1 MGKFKRNRAIKDFTI
16 VSNVF
21 IKDERLSYCTKGLM
35 LTLLSL
41 PDDWDYS
48 IKGLITLST
57 DGETKVRNGLSEL
70 TKYGYLERKP
80 VRDEKSK
87 KIVDWDY
94 ILYENPQDKKPL
106 GDLPQVENLDVAKP
120 VVANQAQSS
129 TKELS
134 TNIYIS
140 KENNKEKL
148 NLANEIIA
156 YLNLKTSKKFKSTN
170 KETLKH
176 INGRLSEGATLDD
189 FKKVIDIKCS
199 QWLGDPKMEEYL
211 RPSTLFAPSKFES
224 YLNTKLTKGEE
235 HYGRKEI
242 AWSDNRRNICEE
254 YSDER

>member
-1 MGKFKRNRAIKDFTI
+1 MGKFKKNRAINDFTI
-16 VSNVF
+16 VCNSF
-21 IKDERLSYCTKGLM
+21 IRDDRLSYGTKGIM

-41 PDDWDYS
+41 PEDWDYS
-48 IKGLITLST
+48 IKGLVSLST

-80 VRDEKSK
+80 VRDEKTK
-87 KIVDWDY
+87 KIIDWDY
-94 ILYENPQDKKPL
+94 ILYEKPQEKKPL
-106 GDLPQVENLDVAKP
+106 GDLPQVENLVVANLD
-120 VVANQAQSS
+120 VANQAQLN
-129 TKELS
+129 TKELN

-148 NLANEIIA
+148 NLADEIVA
-156 YLNLKTSKKFKSTN
+156 YLNLKTGKKFKSSN

-176 INGRLSEGATLDD
+176 INGRLNEGATLED

-199 QWLGDPKMEEYL
+199 QWLGDTRMEEYL

-224 YLNTKLTKGEE
+224 YLNTKIGEQKNE
-235 HYGRKEI
+235 
-242 AWSDNRRNICEE
+242 NRRINRQCDE

>member
-1 MGKFKRNRAIKDFTI
+1 MGKFKRNRAINDFTI
-16 VSNVF
+16 VCNSF
-21 IKDERLSYCTKGLM
+21 IRDDRLSYGTKGIM

-41 PDDWDYS
+41 PEDWDYS
-48 IKGLITLST
+48 IKGLVSLST

-80 VRDEKSK
+80 VRDEKTK
-87 KIVDWDY
+87 KIIDWDY
-94 ILYENPQDKKPL
+94 ILYEKPQEKKPL
-106 GDLPQVENLDVAKP
+106 GDLPQVENLVVANLD
-120 VVANQAQSS
+120 VANQAQLN
-129 TKELS
+129 TKELN

-156 YLNLKTSKKFKSTN
+156 YLNAKTGKKFTHTN

-176 INGRLSEGATLDD
+176 INGRLSEGATLED

-199 QWLGDPKMEEYL
+199 QWLGDPRMEEYL

-224 YLNTKLTKGEE
+224 YLNTKLGEQK
-235 HYGRKEI
+235 YGRNENI
-242 AWSDNRRNICEE
+242 VNSTRFSDE